1 MREEVAKT
9 IPVADPSLTTLL
21 KNSGNSIESCADGHV
36 TIAELLKDA
45 HRSVSRSL
53 SARIAQAGVSI
64 GQWYFLRALWQQDG
78 LTQRQL
84 SQRVGMMEPTTVTAL
99 NGMEKRGLVERVRN
113 VDDRRKVNVLLTE
126 KGRSLQVQLQPME
139 DQVSQVAIQ
148 GIPPQEKEM
157 LLRLLRLVILNLSE
171 DGR

>member
-1 MREEVAKT
+1 MREELAKT
-9 IPVADPSLTTLL
+9 IPVKDPSLTTLL
-21 KNSGNSIESCADGHV
+21 ANSEGPIPGRTDGHG

-113 VDDRRKVNVLLTE
+113 ADDRRKVNVLLTE
-126 KGRSLQVQLQPME
+126 KGRSLQVQLQPLE

-148 GIPPQEKEM
+148 GIPPQETEL